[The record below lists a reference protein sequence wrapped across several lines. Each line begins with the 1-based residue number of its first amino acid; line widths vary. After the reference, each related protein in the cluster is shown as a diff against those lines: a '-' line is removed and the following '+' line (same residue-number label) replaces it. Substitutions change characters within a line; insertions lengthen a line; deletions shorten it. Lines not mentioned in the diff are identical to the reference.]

1 MEARWGRIGGIFFV
15 NRYEKMEIDA
25 SSANEALT
33 KHQQLNDRE
42 VLPCRGL
49 VEGGAGLGHGIHVGS
64 ILKQPGRG
72 Q

>member
-1 MEARWGRIGGIFFV
+1 
-15 NRYEKMEIDA
+15 MEIDA